1 MWLHGPVVLDLC
13 SLQPPAFEA
22 FYKYLEL
29 LEIYLLG
36 QPVTPVHVGML
47 L

>member
-1 MWLHGPVVLDLC
+1 MWLHGPIGVDFC

-22 FYKYLEL
+22 FYKYLGMTV

-36 QPVTPVHVGML
+36 
-47 L
+47 